1 MCPHIK
7 EPDIGHRQ
15 SNKNHRKVLFT
26 YINPP
31 GDTIVALHELHF
43 ENLNATVA
51 LQQSKVTTNLMLG
64 HTPMSLGR
72 VKRFFISFNLKRQP
86 SISSKRN

>member
-15 SNKNHRKVLFT
+15 SKKSPKGASYKT
-26 YINPP
+26 PP

-43 ENLNATVA
+43 KNSCIATMK
-51 LQQSKVTTNLMLG
+51 QIKVTTNLMSG